1 MAKKY
6 YIMLMILSSLFS
18 LAAAQKKSGNSGKE
32 IFENK
37 CAKCH
42 GDDGTKGKWG
52 AKNLQKSRLDNEELT
67 RIVSKGKNFMP
78 SWEKR
83 LSKEELNSVLGYV
96 KGLRK

>member
-6 YIMLMILSSLFS
+6 FFVLVVLSALFS
-18 LAAAQKKSGNSGKE
+18 LAAAQKKSGSSGKQ
-32 IFENK
+32 IFEDK
-37 CAKCH
+37 CARCH
-42 GDDGTKGKWG
+42 GSDGTKGKWG
-52 AKNLQKSRLDNEELT
+52 AKNLQKSRLEEAELT

-83 LSKEELNSVLGYV
+83 LSKEEMNSVLGYV